1 MLESQ
6 HPCNLSNTSSVRV
19 PTPLE
24 IADAEEVAQQMNTSK
39 TGDAAREK
47 TAILEP
53 DAKRLKKIGIH
64 E

>member
-1 MLESQ
+1 MSKSFNKIL
-6 HPCNLSNTSSVRV
+6 
-19 PTPLE
+19 
-24 IADAEEVAQQMNTSK
+24 AAAEEVAQQMNTSK

>member
-1 MLESQ
+1 MSKSFNKRL
-6 HPCNLSNTSSVRV
+6 
-19 PTPLE
+19 
-24 IADAEEVAQQMNTSK
+24 ADAEEVAQQMNTSK
-39 TGDAAREK
+39 TGDAACEK